1 MSYRI
6 TVTPH
11 FLNVLK
17 ALAPKCKTIKL
28 NLAALGEELR
38 TNPNLGRDL
47 GHRMRKIR
55 LSLPIRGK
63 GRKPMSKVI
72 NYNVILMQVDK
83 ELKLIT
89 IYESNVMDD

>member
-47 GHRMRKIR
+47 GSVQNI
-55 LSLPIRGK
+55 
-63 GRKPMSKVI
+63 V
-72 NYNVILMQVDK
+72 
-83 ELKLIT
+83 
-89 IYESNVMDD
+89 